1 MEDPMTA
8 ALVAILASAGP
19 WALVVLALTVFA
31 ETGILAGF
39 FLPGD
44 SLLFAAGVMTAAGVL
59 HAPLLVVIGVVA
71 IAAFL
76 GDQLGYAIGRRAG
89 RRVLDRP
96 RRFLTRD
103 HIFRAEAFFARH
115 GGRAV
120 ILARFVPF
128 ARTLTP
134 VLAGVGRMDRR
145 TFVGFN
151 LMGATVWASLM
162 LTAGSLFGGVP
173 LVAQHIDLVTVG
185 LVALSLAP
193 ATVALFR
200 HRSAA
205 RRVPEANL
213 GVASLE
219 HAA

>member
-1 MEDPMTA
+1 MTA
-8 ALVAILASAGP
+8 ALVALLAAAGP
-19 WALVVLALTVFA
+19 WALVVLALTAFA

-44 SLLFAAGVMTAAGVL
+44 SLLFATGVMTAAGVI
-59 HAPLLVVIGVVA
+59 HAPLFVVIGVVA
-71 IAAFL
+71 LAAFL
-76 GDQLGYAIGRRAG
+76 GDQLGYAIGRGAG
-89 RRVLDRP
+89 RRVLERP
-96 RRFLTRD
+96 RRFLTRE

-115 GGRAV
+115 GARAV

-145 TFVGFN
+145 TFVVFN
-151 LMGATVWASLM
+151 LVGAALWASLM

-185 LVALSLAP
+185 LVALSLVP
-193 ATVALFR
+193 VFVAMFR
-200 HRSAA
+200 HRRAA
-205 RRVPEANL
+205 HRIPEVDPV
-213 GVASLE
+213 VASLE

>member
-1 MEDPMTA
+1 MTA
-8 ALVAILASAGP
+8 ALVALLAAAGP
-19 WALVVLALTVFA
+19 WALVVLALTAFA

-44 SLLFAAGVMTAAGVL
+44 SLLFAAGVMTAAGVI
-59 HAPLLVVIGVVA
+59 HAPLLLVVVVVA
-71 IAAFL
+71 LAAFL
-76 GDQLGYAIGRRAG
+76 GDQLGYAIGRVAG

-96 RRFLTRD
+96 RRFLTWE
-103 HIFRAEAFFARH
+103 HIARAEAFFDRH
-115 GGRAV
+115 GARAV

-128 ARTLTP
+128 ARTVTP

-145 TFVGFN
+145 TFVVFN
-151 LMGATVWASLM
+151 LTGAVLWAALM

-185 LVALSLAP
+185 LVALSLVP
-193 ATVALFR
+193 VTVAVFR
-200 HRSAA
+200 HRRAA
-205 RRVPEANL
+205 RRVTEADL
-213 GVASLE
+213 DTASLE

>member
-1 MEDPMTA
+1 MTA
-8 ALVAILASAGP
+8 AIVALLAAAGP
-19 WALVVLALTVFA
+19 WALVVLALTAFA

-59 HAPLLVVIGVVA
+59 HAPLVVVIVVVA

-96 RRFLTRD
+96 RRFLARE
-103 HIFRAEAFFARH
+103 HVFRAEAFFARH
-115 GGRAV
+115 GARAV

-128 ARTLTP
+128 ARTVTP

-145 TFVGFN
+145 TFVTFN
-151 LMGATVWASLM
+151 LVGATVWASLM

-185 LVALSLAP
+185 LVALSLIP
-193 ATVALFR
+193 VTVAVFR
-200 HRSAA
+200 HRRAA
-205 RRVPEANL
+205 RRVSDAEL
-213 GVASLE
+213 VVASLE